1 MAIERVRYTD
11 GQILQAADLTGEQT
25 YRIGA
30 YRRHLIGGHS
40 WGILHGLRLRAT
52 PQGFVVLPGYA
63 VDGYGRE
70 LILPQPIFTPWLVE
84 GDADL
89 FDMLGSDVFGADESR
104 YLDVW
109 LRSTQRPAAPSGGR
123 AACSPEPPL
132 RRYDDAAPCLSAVQR
147 AAGSAAVPPVNAEAP
162 PFLAERLGAPAPHL
176 LPAAEPQADWPIFL
190 GRLRRT
196 GSGAYLAEHAGRP
209 YAGLAGAAINSASH
223 VAVAED
229 PANPPPVPTPPVPTA
244 QIRASRVGTRR
255 RVAVTIADAAG
266 AQTAALA
273 LDTLSGVTIQGDT
286 RLSGPASPETRDAAN
301 DLLIAP
307 DPSLIEADDVLNR
320 DVLAYRMAELGLLA
334 ETPLS
339 ARTLRFPPRLPAG
352 DRRLPDAILRL
363 KPLDPQLATRSELT
377 QRLNALIAGLAPFD
391 PARFAGIPLRPLTRR
406 LLNGPAAIRQSALA
420 RRLLIEDLFPDE
432 LTPRVRQPAAYGV
445 LFEPLA
451 QPPAA
456 AAPWRL
462 CRVVIE
468 RDGQKVH
475 QLRCAIGFTGE
486 AQHPERNAFSVGA
499 WATPAKRFRSS
510 LTVNEAGDV
519 QIAGGLVV
527 LGDLIRQ
534 PAPTTKQGV
543 LDQLAEQWGRGG
555 GPAAIGQNALTVAIP
570 GVNVGTDGTRWQ
582 YDVRVTNAGTAP
594 ANFIS
599 IMELLDVGG
608 TFVTRSVATITSLA
622 AGATETRTIRHPIP
636 GDPPLTAGATLSV
649 MLTVI
654 GFDQAFNAIYASVG
668 RTVTV

>member
-25 YRIGA
+25 YRIA
-30 YRRHLIGGHS
+30 AHRRHLIGGHS

-63 VDGYGRE
+63 VDSYGRE

-89 FDMLGSDVFGADESR
+89 FDMLESDVFGADESR

-109 LRSTQRPAAPSGGR
+109 LRSTQRPAEPPGGR

-147 AAGSAAVPPVNAEAP
+147 AAGSADVPPVNAAAP
-162 PFLAERLGAPAPHL
+162 PFLAKRLGAPAPHL
-176 LPAAEPQADWPIFL
+176 LPAAEPQADWPVFL

-196 GSGAYLAEHAGRP
+196 GARTYLAEHTGRP
-209 YAGLAGAAINSASH
+209 YAGLAGAAISSASQ
-223 VAVAED
+223 VAVVED
-229 PANPPPVPTPPVPTA
+229 PEKPPPAPTPPVPTA

-273 LDTLSGVTIQGDT
+273 LDTLGGVTIRGDT
-286 RLSGPASPETRDAAN
+286 RLSGPASPKARDAAS

-307 DPSLIEADDVLNR
+307 DPSLFETDDVKDR
-320 DVLAYRMAELGLLA
+320 EALACRMAELGLLA
-334 ETPLS
+334 ETQPS
-339 ARTLRFPPRLPAG
+339 DRTLRFALRLPAG
-352 DRRLPDAILRL
+352 DRRLPGATAPLRA
-363 KPLDPQLATRSELT
+363 LDPQLATRSELA
-377 QRLNALIAGLAPFD
+377 QRLNVLITD
-391 PARFAGIPLRPLTRR
+391 PAPIDPTRFAGIPLRPLTRR
-406 LLNGPAAIRQSALA
+406 LLSGPAAIRQSLLA

-445 LFEPLA
+445 VFQPLA

-462 CRVVIE
+462 SRVVIE
-468 RDGQKVH
+468 RAGQKVH
-475 QLRCAIGFTGE
+475 QLRCEIGFTGE

-499 WATPAKRFRSS
+499 WSTPHKRFQSS
-510 LTVNEAGDV
+510 LAVNEAGDV

-534 PAPTTKQGV
+534 PVPTTKQGV

-555 GPAAIGQNALTVAIP
+555 GPAAIGQNALTVEFRNISAVAVRTP
-570 GVNVGTDGTRWQ
+570 WQ

-608 TFVTRSVATITSLA
+608 TFVSRSVATITSLA

-636 GDPPLTAGATLSV
+636 GDPPLITGATLSV